1 MKQIQPV
8 SIWYNGNQ
16 IEATQ
21 LNTYIISD
29 NLINTAI
36 FYYALLSA
44 DNILLTQGNLS
55 MTGFDYEA
63 YNTSP
68 DANEYAYNWVS
79 TSLNITLI

>member
-16 IEATQ
+16 IDATQ
-21 LNTYIISD
+21 LNTYVVSD
-29 NLINTAI
+29 NLLDTAT

-68 DANEYAYNWVS
+68 NANEYAYNWVAI
-79 TSLNITLI
+79 SLNITLI

>member
-8 SIWYNGNQ
+8 SIWYNGSQ

-21 LNTYIISD
+21 LNTYVVSD
-29 NLINTAI
+29 NLLNTAT

-44 DNILLTQGNLS
+44 DNIQLTQGNLS

-68 DANEYAYNWVS
+68 DANEYAYNWVA
-79 TSLNITLI
+79 TTLKLTII

>member
-21 LNTYIISD
+21 LNTYVISD
-29 NLINTAI
+29 NLIDIAT
-36 FYYALLSA
+36 FYYALISA
-44 DNILLTQGNLS
+44 DNIQLTQGNLS

-63 YNTSP
+63 YNTSL
-68 DANEYAYNWVS
+68 DANEYAYNWVA

>member
-16 IEATQ
+16 VEATK
-21 LNTYIISD
+21 LNAYVVSD
-29 NLINTAI
+29 NLLDTAT
-36 FYYALLSA
+36 FYYGLISA
-44 DNILLTQGNLS
+44 DNIQLTQGNLS

-68 DANEYAYNWVS
+68 DANEYAYNWVA

>member
-21 LNTYIISD
+21 LNTYVVSD
-29 NLINTAI
+29 NLLDTAV
-36 FYYALLSA
+36 FYYALISA
-44 DNILLTQGNLS
+44 DNIQLTQGNLS

-68 DANEYAYNWVS
+68 DANEYAYNWIA
-79 TSLNITLI
+79 TSLNITLL